1 MADLKKLAE
10 EIVGLT
16 LLEAQ
21 ELKTILKDEYGIEPA
36 AGGAVMMAG
45 PAGGDAGAAAEEEK
59 TEFDVIL
66 KAAGGEKIKVIKE
79 VRGITGLGLKEAK
92 ELVEAGGKAVKEGV
106 DKAEAEEIKGKLEA
120 VGAGLAQHETT
131 AGSGHSGAGPP
142 HPGEPPRAGAALG
155 AALVGRRPVG
165 RAPGIDLCP
174 SLTDAPPKP
183 GGGLRPRDCER

>member
-45 PAGGDAGAAAEEEK
+45 PADAGAAAAEEQ
-59 TEFDVIL
+59 TEFDVVL
-66 KAAGGEKIKVIKE
+66 KDAGASKINVIKE

-92 ELVEAGGKAVKEGV
+92 DLVEAGGKIKEGV
-106 DKAEAEEIKGKLEA
+106 SKAEADEVKAKLEA
-120 VGAGLAQHETT
+120 
-131 AGSGHSGAGPP
+131 
-142 HPGEPPRAGAALG
+142 AGATVELA
-155 AALVGRRPVG
+155 
-165 RAPGIDLCP
+165 
-174 SLTDAPPKP
+174 
-183 GGGLRPRDCER
+183 

>member
-45 PAGGDAGAAAEEEK
+45 PADAGGGAAAEEQ

-66 KAAGGEKIKVIKE
+66 KSAGASKINVIKE

-92 ELVEAGGKAVKEGV
+92 ELVEAGGKAVKEQV
-106 DKAEAEEIKGKLEA
+106 SKDEAEEIKSKLEA
-120 VGAGLAQHETT
+120 
-131 AGSGHSGAGPP
+131 
-142 HPGEPPRAGAALG
+142 AGAEVEL
-155 AALVGRRPVG
+155 
-165 RAPGIDLCP
+165 
-174 SLTDAPPKP
+174 K
-183 GGGLRPRDCER
+183 